1 MIQAFVGLVGGG
13 KSFNS
18 VRRMMSY
25 IAKGGTVC
33 TNILLTGWDEAKQNF
48 PDDGPVKLFLRS
60 IGWEYQ
66 PGQYVY
72 IPFDDMVNNP
82 LWYQRIPAG
91 RDREHRTLCVVDE
104 ATDLFDSLD
113 GGKLKSEA
121 GYRELFRF
129 LRLSRH
135 AHIDVLFICQ
145 DLQAINTR
153 LKGLVS
159 GIWRST
165 DMKGFKLKG
174 IPIPFPLDTFLL
186 QLFDRTGKN
195 LIQREWVPKDK
206 RVFTLYQSES
216 FGGALGVKWND
227 SAIPHGQIEKKGRV
241 MSWKEKLLVFGLIGL
256 NLCVSVGALVSS
268 VSTPPP
274 ATPTVVTNVVERVS
288 EKADNLP
295 SERVSRRKGKSL
307 FGISDPSQDSVPPP
321 QATNEYYTAPLR
333 YHRTPY
339 RTWAD
344 FGADLVV
351 LGKPSRYGRVVHLD
365 QDYILCERPDGGYT
379 FLLPSSEPFQVA
391 SHNLNLSDSGN
402 RQMESPLV
410 HTKMTLP

>member
-25 IAKGGTVC
+25 MAKGGTVC

-66 PGQYVY
+66 AGQYVY

-82 LWYQRIPAG
+82 LWYQNIPAG
-91 RDREHRTLCVVDE
+91 RDRDHRTLCVVDE

-113 GGKLKSEA
+113 GGKLKSDTA
-121 GYRELFRF
+121 YRELFRF

-174 IPIPFPLDTFLL
+174 IPVPFPLDTFLL

-227 SAIPHGQIEKKGRV
+227 TAIPQGVIEKKGRV
-241 MSWKEKLLVFGLIGL
+241 MSWKEKVCVFGLIL
-256 NLCVSVGALVSS
+256 FNLTLSTTALFCRQSVPDPMPS
-268 VSTPPP
+268 VP
-274 ATPTVVTNVVERVS
+274 AIATE
-288 EKADNLP
+288 
-295 SERVSRRKGKSL
+295 VSRIIETNNAHKVDSPTFDKRRKTGLGSFAHDSGSSF
-307 FGISDPSQDSVPPP
+307 FGIRDTSSPPSALQPS
-321 QATNEYYTAPLR
+321 NEYYTARLI
-333 YHRTPY
+333 YHCTPY
-339 RTWAD
+339 KKWAD
-344 FGADLVV
+344 FGSDV
-351 LGKPSRYGRVVHLD
+351 LTFGKPSRYGRVVHMD
-365 QDYILCERPDGGYT
+365 PDYILCERPDGCFNY
-379 FLLPSSEPFQVA
+379 LLPSIQVA
-391 SHNLNLSDSGN
+391 SNLNLSDSGN
-402 RQMESPLV
+402 
-410 HTKMTLP
+410 